1 MKSLLSPTIYRGA
14 RGAPALVD
22 GIYKGGGGQGEVSL
36 PPKAPRGAF
45 HHMDSSMVETL
56 GAWAYR
62 LVPLAHLGQ
71 GAPPTAHVAP
81 QDRWPPPVV
90 PVQYR

>member
-1 MKSLLSPTIYRGA
+1 MRSTR
-14 RGAPALVD
+14 
-22 GIYKGGGGQGEVSL
+22 GGGGLGEVSL

-62 LVPLAHLGQ
+62 GWCPWPMKAKAHPLQ
-71 GAPPTAHVAP
+71 PM
-81 QDRWPPPVV
+81 WPPGTGGPTRWTPGTLPVV
-90 PVQYR
+90 PVEYR